1 MKLRNL
7 QLKKLNNFYNDI
19 SDKGDTARIMSS
31 QMDQEFQQNEIKKLN
46 KKFNLEMFSTLPRGG
61 KSFAAKCKICKFK
74 KLCLKVKKCRNK

>member
-46 KKFNLEMFSTLPRGG
+46 KKFNLEMFSTLPRG
-61 KSFAAKCKICKFK
+61 
-74 KLCLKVKKCRNK
+74 